1 MGSLCSR
8 VNPPPNPNIF
18 VRRTYKL
25 LNVSSA
31 LNNHGTGLCFG
42 PKLGY
47 DVPNYFA
54 EAIKVSPAI
63 IQAVQKG
70 LIAILILHP
79 IAAALATLSFIS
91 SLFLTSHAFSI
102 VSLIITIVTALV
114 SSIVLAIDI
123 ALVVVADSRVEN
135 MGDLRVNVGFGNAV
149 WMILVA
155 VALTWGAVIS
165 LSARACYCLGVRRYV
180 HSLLVVRSR
189 VKCLFLDTELATAIK
204 ARKRK
209 AVMNRTG
216 MKKSL

>member
-8 VNPPPNPNIF
+8 VKSASQYVCSTNLH
-18 VRRTYKL
+18 KL
-25 LNVSSA
+25 LTVSSA
-31 LNNHGTGLCFG
+31 LSNNHGTGKCFG

-47 DVPNYFA
+47 DVPDQFA

-63 IQAVQKG
+63 IQVVQKG

-79 IAAALATLSFIS
+79 IAAGLATLSFIS

-114 SSIVLAIDI
+114 SSIVLAVDI

-135 MGDLRVNVGFGNAV
+135 LGDLRVNVSFGNAV

-165 LSARACYCLGVRRYV
+165 LSARACYCLGVRRYA
-180 HSLLVVRSR
+180 HSFFGCFVPES
-189 VKCLFLDTELATAIK
+189 K
-204 ARKRK
+204 
-209 AVMNRTG
+209 
-216 MKKSL
+216 